1 MNANVKRNRIRAAVI
16 VMLALPLV
24 AGGQDAGDVEP
35 SPPPVSLAA
44 VLARPEAFD
53 GREIT
58 LVGYVSLG
66 YEEEAIWL
74 MASDYE
80 NSVLASSV
88 GIEGPTITT
97 LSANGYAE
105 VKGVFHKKEF
115 PQEARV
121 GDIEPEY
128 VKPWPHAK
136 AAQPVPPPQRGCS
149 WFL

>member
-1 MNANVKRNRIRAAVI
+1 MNADVRRKRIRVAV
-16 VMLALPLV
+16 VVSLALPLV
-24 AGGQDAGDVEP
+24 AGGQDAGEAEP
-35 SPPPVSLAA
+35 SARPVSLVA
-44 VLARPEAFD
+44 VLANPDAFD

-66 YEEEAIWL
+66 FEEQAIWL
-74 MASDYE
+74 MPDDYE
-80 NSVLASSV
+80 NSIMDNSI
-88 GIEGPTITT
+88 GIHVITIKS
-97 LSANGYAE
+97 LSRNGYAE
-105 VKGVFHKKEF
+105 VKGVFHKKKY

-136 AAQPVPPPQRGCS
+136 AAQPVPQRGCS